1 MGSMAD
7 AAQEKASHGD
17 VDHGLGHVEALLVIA
32 HQQPPVVHAADVQDR
47 DGGVLVMATLF
58 VSTPSFSS
66 SMSMADTRD
75 LASKRGSG
83 VS

>member
-58 VSTPSFSS
+58 VSTLPSQ
-66 SMSMADTRD
+66 ALCRWRIPGT
-75 LASKRGSG
+75 
-83 VS
+83 